1 MKEIGK
7 DKSELKPLNTN
18 IQKKLK
24 GDTQGVIKF
33 ADGLFSTI
41 YTTSEGNVA
50 ITNSPPYNPVTLKR
64 LIQANNKLLQCIQ
77 AMEVNIDGTGH
88 SFVAIDSDTE
98 VSEEDFQRLTDFFNE
113 PYPNEGFIE
122 QRRKLRNDLES
133 TGNAYLSVIENLNGE
148 VVATQVL
155 PSAKVRVGKSSKT
168 IMRDF
173 TVKRNGVDLKL
184 SLPVREDVYS
194 YTEEKTVSYYLS
206 YGSSQFINKTTGQVS
221 PTELPINLKGGKI
234 IHFRVVDDPTS
245 NYGVPRWINQLPS
258 VIGSRKAEEQNLELL
273 DNGGIPSAIIFLKGG
288 AAVDDAHKTLTGFL
302 SGGYETNRAVA
313 VTVQSTEGTIDSAGK
328 VDVQVERFG
337 SESVQ
342 DSMYQN
348 YQQDCK
354 NNLRL
359 AFRLPPLF
367 TGETQ
372 DFSYATAYIS
382 YMVAEAQVFK
392 PERDAFDEIINN
404 TIVKA
409 LGVTTA
415 KFQSN
420 PISLSDASE
429 QLKALMSI
437 REVVEPQDIVDT
449 VNQLADLNVRYK
461 EDAEFTVTSN
471 RSLTNGLGSVGESLP
486 TGVLKSDSNP
496 LDRLQ
501 SAVDNLFSFA
511 LDYGKYLGLLHG
523 KPTLD
528 GVELSKKFD
537 KLSEQEKST
546 VNKIISVGAFQT
558 TSLDCCN
565 E

>member
-7 DKSELKPLNTN
+7 DSSELKPLNTN
-18 IQKKLK
+18 IQKNLK
-24 GDTQGVIKF
+24 KDTQKVMKF
-33 ADGLFSTI
+33 SDGLFSSI
-41 YTTSEGNVA
+41 YSTSEGNVA
-50 ITNSPPYNPVTLKR
+50 VTNQPPYNPVSLKR
-64 LIQANNKLLQCIQ
+64 LTQANNKLLQCVQ
-77 AMEVNIDGTGH
+77 AMEVNVDGTGF
-88 SFVAIDSDTE
+88 SFVAVDSDTE
-98 VSEEDFQRLTDFFNE
+98 ISEEDFQRLTDFFSE

-122 QRRKLRNDLES
+122 QRRRLRNDLES
-133 TGNAYLSVIENLNGE
+133 TGNAYLSIIENFNGE
-148 VVATQVL
+148 VVACQVL
-155 PSAKVRVGKSSKT
+155 PSANVRVGKSSKIT
-168 IMRDF
+168 MRDF
-173 TVKRNGVDLKL
+173 VVRRNGADLKL
-184 SLPVREDVYS
+184 SLPVKEDIYS
-194 YTEEKTVSYYLS
+194 YKEYGVTYYYLA
-206 YGSSQFINKTTGQVS
+206 YGTTQYINKNTGQIS
-221 PTELPINLKGGKI
+221 AETLPLSLMGGKV
-234 IHFRVVDDPTS
+234 IHFKMVDDPTS
-245 NYGVPRWINQLPS
+245 NYGVPRWVNQIPS

-348 YQQDCK
+348 YQKDCK
-354 NNLRL
+354 DNLRL

-415 KFQSN
+415 RFQSN
-420 PISLSDASE
+420 PISLSDATE

-437 REVVEPQDIVDT
+437 REVVEPQDVVDT

-461 EDAEFTVTSN
+461 EDSTFTTTAS
-471 RSLTNGLGSVGESLP
+471 SSATNGLGSIGGEGA
-486 TGVLKSDSNP
+486 TGVLKSDAKPFDS
-496 LDRLQ
+496 LL
-501 SAVDNLFSFA
+501 SAVDDLFNFS
-511 LDYGKYLGLLHG
+511 LEYGKHLGLLHG
-523 KPTLD
+523 KPSID
-528 GVELSKKFD
+528 KDELVKKFD
-537 KLSEQEKST
+537 SLSEKDKST

-558 TSLDCCN
+558 TSLNCCD